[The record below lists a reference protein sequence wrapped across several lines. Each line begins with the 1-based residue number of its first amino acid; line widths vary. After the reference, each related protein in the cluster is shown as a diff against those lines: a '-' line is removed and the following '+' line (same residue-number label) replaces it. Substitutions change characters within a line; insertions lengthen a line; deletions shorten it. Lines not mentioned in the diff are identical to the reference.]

1 MRNDGVAPSVPR
13 FWLRRSP
20 AYRRVSAIRLRSL
33 TLATV
38 ADRMMPRTRQR
49 ADALRLGRR
58 CRGNEFA
65 RPLRYASARTS
76 GSGHACFSPLDRQI
90 GRPGRQG
97 SSAAPSGGADD
108 PRYVTM
114 RFAHTIGTGQ
124 PTIPES
130 GDSRS
135 AGCLRRTWSGD
146 GNRSHHVF
154 VVLQSH
160 TYGVLEW
167 IGSDRRAASPR
178 SSSRNIRRQL
188 FPAAFGFASRGK
200 KAVAGRLSLRFSL
213 SGAG

>member
-1 MRNDGVAPSVPR
+1 MFDLALPCGPR
-13 FWLRRSP
+13 SRLRRNH
-20 AYRRVSAIRLRSL
+20 ADRRIFAIRLRSL
-33 TLATV
+33 TLATA
-38 ADRMMPRTRQR
+38 ADRLMPRRSNGRTRSVSVAVAEGTSLLGPYGSPQPAPADR
-49 ADALRLGRR
+49 AM
-58 CRGNEFA
+58 
-65 RPLRYASARTS
+65 PVSARLT
-76 GSGHACFSPLDRQI
+76 ARLV
-90 GRPGRQG
+90 GRGGQG

-135 AGCLRRTWSGD
+135 AGSLRRSWSAD
-146 GNRSHHVF
+146 GNGSHHVF

-167 IGSDRRAASPR
+167 IGSDRRPAAPR
-178 SSSRNIRRQL
+178 SSSRNVRRQL

-200 KAVAGRLSLRFSL
+200 KAVADRLPLRSSL